1 MEDGLEA
8 LASPPALAPTPDPA
22 WVPAS
27 APVSALASAPAQA
40 SSLAPASSPA
50 PAPALAPGPASNQEP
65 HSAPNSPSSSLGE
78 WRKRVKSEYMRLRQL
93 KRLKKAEE
101 VKALFMSN
109 RQKIEEQTNLLNTE
123 WSKLRVQSIPL
134 STSGGAQ
141 PSKKM
146 CMVEFGFPAFK
157 AQAVA
162 MRPLTTVTGIPFMYS
177 WSPLQHNFMVEDETF
192 LHNIP
197 YMGDEVL
204 EQDEAFLE
212 ELIDNYDGVHGDRQ
226 GGFINDE
233 IFKELVEAL
242 SQYSDQ
248 EEDNEE
254 GGEERGRREEERGK
268 KEEERGKKEEERG
281 KKEEERG
288 LRRGTTEGSEEP
300 KAAVAFFRRKRRS
313 LTEVKDLSTSKKIP
327 NDKIFT
333 AIASMFPYKG
343 TMEELKEKYK
353 DLLEPPSPVKLPPL
367 CTPNMDGPFAKSVQR
382 EQSLHSFHTLF
393 CRRCFKYDCFL
404 HPFHATPNVYKRK
417 SKEIRIETEPCGVD
431 CFQLQKGAKEFAD
444 QHMLRSQRSRRRG
457 RQNRLASASCAGPSA
472 AAEEGK
478 DGDSDH
484 ETTSSSGSVCARVC
498 VYGVVR
504 VCAYVWLH
512 LCVCSPEGNSRC
524 QTPTK
529 MRGPG
534 EEEAGQ
540 AGGPG
545 QWGGAEE
552 SLFRVL
558 HGTYYNNFCS
568 IARLI
573 GTKTCK
579 QVYEFAMKE
588 VLIHR
593 VPLDDGGISPQ
604 KKKRKHRLWAKIQLK
619 KDSSS
624 NTVYNYQ
631 PCDHPDHPCDSSCP
645 CVMTQNFCEKFCQC
659 EQECQNRFPGCRCKT
674 QCNTKQCPCYLAVR
688 ECDPD
693 LCMTCG
699 AADHWDSKVV
709 SCKNCSIQRGL
720 KKHLLLAPSDV
731 AGWGT
736 FIKESV
742 QKNEFISE
750 YCGELISQ
758 DEADRRGRIYDKYMS
773 SFLFNL
779 NNDFVVDATRKG
791 NKIRFANHSVNP
803 NCYAKVVMV
812 NGDHRIG
819 IFAKRAILQG
829 EELFFDYRYSQA
841 DALKYVGIER
851 DIDVT

>member
-1 MEDGLEA
+1 MMEEVSGPRSCTAKPPRSLLE
-8 LASPPALAPTPDPA
+8 
-22 WVPAS
+22 WK
-27 APVSALASAPAQA
+27 
-40 SSLAPASSPA
+40 
-50 PAPALAPGPASNQEP
+50 
-65 HSAPNSPSSSLGE
+65 
-78 WRKRVKSEYMRLRQL
+78 KRVKSEYMRLRQL
-93 KRLKKAEE
+93 KRFRKAEE
-101 VKALFMSN
+101 VKALFQSN
-109 RQKIEEQTNLLNTE
+109 RRKIEERTELLNEE
-123 WSKLRVQSIPL
+123 WSKLRIQSIPL
-134 STSGGAQ
+134 SSASGSL
-141 PSKKM
+141 PNKKL
-146 CMVEFGFPAFK
+146 CMVESGFPSFPN
-157 AQAVA
+157 QAVA
-162 MRPLTTVTGIPFMYS
+162 MRPLTTVAGIPFMYS
-177 WSPLQHNFMVEDETF
+177 WSPLQQNFMVEDETF

-212 ELIDNYDGVHGDRQ
+212 ELIDNYDGVHGDRE

-242 SQYSDQ
+242 SQYSDP
-248 EEDNEE
+248 
-254 GGEERGRREEERGK
+254 EEEEEEEPSEK
-268 KEEERGKKEEERG
+268 TENKEEEEKPMQKTTAEGPEESKVG
-281 KKEEERG
+281 
-288 LRRGTTEGSEEP
+288 
-300 KAAVAFFRRKRRS
+300 FFKRKRRS
-313 LTEVKDLSTSKKIP
+313 TAEGKELSANKKIP
-327 NDKIFT
+327 HDKIFT

-353 DLLEPPSPVKLPPL
+353 DLLEPSSPVKLPPL

-404 HPFHATPNVYKRK
+404 HPFHASPNVYKRK
-417 SKEIRIETEPCGVD
+417 NKEIRMETEPCGLN
-431 CFQLQKGAKEFAD
+431 CFLLQKGAKEFAD
-444 QHMLRSQRSRRRG
+444 QNMQRSQRPRRRR
-457 RQNRLASASCAGPSA
+457 RQPRPSSSCGPTASGSG
-472 AAEEGK
+472 EEGK
-478 DGDSDH
+478 EGDSEH
-484 ETTSSSGSVCARVC
+484 ETTSSS
-498 VYGVVR
+498 
-504 VCAYVWLH
+504 
-512 LCVCSPEGNSRC
+512 EGNSRC
-524 QTPTK
+524 PSPAK
-529 MRGPG
+529 LRPG
-534 EEEAGQ
+534 EEGAEKSES
-540 AGGPG
+540 PP
-545 QWGGAEE
+545 QWSGAEE

-573 GTKTCK
+573 GTKTCRE
-579 QVYEFAMKE
+579 VYEFAVKE

-593 VPLDDGGISPQ
+593 VPLEDGGISPQ

-619 KDSSS
+619 KDNSS
-624 NTVYNYQ
+624 NQVYNYQ
-631 PCDHPDHPCDSSCP
+631 PCDHPEHPCDSSCS

-659 EQECQNRFPGCRCKT
+659 DRECQNRFPGCRCKT

-699 AADHWDSKVV
+699 AADHWDSKQV

-736 FIKESV
+736 FIKEPV

-779 NNDFVVDATRKG
+779 NNEMLQPLSFLEQELEQLKNFVVDATRKG

-819 IFAKRAILQG
+819 IFAKRAIQRG

-851 DIDVT
+851 EIEIV

>member
-1 MEDGLEA
+1 I
-8 LASPPALAPTPDPA
+8 ASTGNL
-22 WVPAS
+22 V
-27 APVSALASAPAQA
+27 Q
-40 SSLAPASSPA
+40 
-50 PAPALAPGPASNQEP
+50 
-65 HSAPNSPSSSLGE
+65 
-78 WRKRVKSEYMRLRQL
+78 WRRRVKSEYMRLRQL
-93 KRLKKAEE
+93 KRFRKAEE
-101 VKALFMSN
+101 VKALFLSN
-109 RQKIEEQTNLLNTE
+109 RRKIEGRTELLNKE
-123 WSKLRVQSIPL
+123 WSKLRIQTIPL
-134 STSGGAQ
+134 TTPSGSLAG
-141 PSKKM
+141 KKQ
-146 CMVEFGFPAFK
+146 CTVEFGFPSFPN
-157 AQAVA
+157 QAVA
-162 MRPLTTVTGIPFMYS
+162 MRPLTTVAGIPFMYS
-177 WSPLQHNFMVEDETF
+177 WSPLQQNFMVEDETF

-212 ELIDNYDGVHGDRQ
+212 ELIDNYDGVHGDRE
-226 GGFINDE
+226 GGFISDE

-242 SQYSDQ
+242 SQYSDNE
-248 EEDNEE
+248 EEDEE
-254 GGEERGRREEERGK
+254 TTEEEEERA
-268 KEEERGKKEEERG
+268 
-281 KKEEERG
+281 
-288 LRRGTTEGSEEP
+288 LRRSQ
-300 KAAVAFFRRKRRS
+300 
-313 LTEVKDLSTSKKIP
+313 DWIKKSP
-327 NDKIFT
+327 SDKIFS

-353 DLLEPPSPVKLPPL
+353 DLLEPPSEAKLPPL

-404 HPFHATPNVYKRK
+404 HPFHASPNVYKRK
-417 SKEIRIETEPCGVD
+417 SKEIRMETEPCGLD
-431 CFQLQKGAKEFAD
+431 CFLLQVQPKSSNLLHDSKEFAD
-444 QHMLRSQRSRRRG
+444 QYMLRSPRSRRRR
-457 RQNRLASASCAGPSA
+457 RQPRPCSSTGPTPSGSV
-472 AAEEGK
+472 EERK

-484 ETTSSSGSVCARVC
+484 ETTSSSEC
-498 VYGVVR
+498 
-504 VCAYVWLH
+504 
-512 LCVCSPEGNSRC
+512 NSRC
-524 QTPTK
+524 PTPTK
-529 MRGPG
+529 LRQG
-534 EEEAGQ
+534 EELLGQ
-540 AGGPG
+540 
-545 QWGGAEE
+545 GGAPQQWSGADE

-579 QVYEFAMKE
+579 QVYEFAVKE

-593 VPLDDGGISPQ
+593 VPLEDGGISPQ
-604 KKKRKHRLWAKIQLK
+604 KKKRKHSLLFCYVYIVILFTIVVL
-619 KDSSS
+619 DNSS
-624 NTVYNYQ
+624 NQVYNYQ
-631 PCDHPDHPCDSSCP
+631 PCDHPEHPCDSSCP

-659 EQECQNRFPGCRCKT
+659 DQECQNRFPGCRCKT

-693 LCMTCG
+693 LCLTCG
-699 AADHWDSKVV
+699 ASDRWDNKQV

-736 FIKESV
+736 FIKEPV

-819 IFAKRAILQG
+819 IFAKRAIQQG

-851 DIDVT
+851 EIDVV

>member
-1 MEDGLEA
+1 MDDTR
-8 LASPPALAPTPDPA
+8 SPPPSKP
-22 WVPAS
+22 
-27 APVSALASAPAQA
+27 
-40 SSLAPASSPA
+40 
-50 PAPALAPGPASNQEP
+50 P
-65 HSAPNSPSSSLGE
+65 HNLVE

-93 KRLKKAEE
+93 KRFRKAEE
-101 VKALFMSN
+101 VKSLFMSS
-109 RQKIEEQTNLLNTE
+109 RRKIKERTNLLNEE
-123 WSKLRVQSIPL
+123 WSKLRIQPIPL
-134 STSGGAQ
+134 ASSVGSIHNNKQ
-141 PSKKM
+141 
-146 CMVEFGFPAFK
+146 CVVESGFPAFK
-157 AQAVA
+157 KQTIMMRTLNTVA
-162 MRPLTTVTGIPFMYS
+162 GVPFMYS

-212 ELIDNYDGVHGDRQ
+212 ELIDNYDGVHGDRE

-248 EEDNEE
+248 EDEEE
-254 GGEERGRREEERGK
+254 GVERGEEEGERK
-268 KEEERGKKEEERG
+268 SMA
-281 KKEEERG
+281 
-288 LRRGTTEGSEEP
+288 EGVEDTKVGP
-300 KAAVAFFRRKRRS
+300 PVFFRRKRRS
-313 LTEVKDLSTSKKIP
+313 MGEVKDLATSKKIP
-327 NDKIFT
+327 HDKIFK

-343 TMEELKEKYK
+343 TTEQLKEKYK
-353 DLLEPPSPVKLPPL
+353 DLLEPPSPVKLPPQ
-367 CTPNMDGPFAKSVQR
+367 CTPNIDGPFAKSVQR

-417 SKEIRIETEPCGVD
+417 NKEIRVETDPCGLD
-431 CFQLQKGAKEFAD
+431 CFLLQKGAKEFAD
-444 QHMLRSQRSRRRG
+444 QNMLRAQRSRRRR
-457 RQNRLASASCAGPSA
+457 RQPRPPSSSCAGSSSA
-472 AAEEGK
+472 GDSKE
-478 DGDSDH
+478 GDSDH
-484 ETTSSSGSVCARVC
+484 ETTSSS
-498 VYGVVR
+498 
-504 VCAYVWLH
+504 
-512 LCVCSPEGNSRC
+512 EGNSRC

-529 MRGPG
+529 LRLGG
-534 EEEAGQ
+534 DATEEAESQ
-540 AGGPG
+540 V
-545 QWGGAEE
+545 QWSEAEE

-579 QVYEFAMKE
+579 EVYDFAVKE

-593 VPLDDGGISPQ
+593 VPLEDGAISPQ

-619 KDSSS
+619 KDNSS
-624 NTVYNYQ
+624 NQVYNYQ

-659 EQECQNRFPGCRCKT
+659 DQECQNRFPGCRCKT

-699 AADHWDSKVV
+699 AADHWDSKSL
-709 SCKNCSIQRGL
+709 SCRNCSIQRGL

-819 IFAKRAILQG
+819 IFAKRAIQQG

-851 DIDVT
+851 EIDIM

>member
-1 MEDGLEA
+1 PGERGKKIN
-8 LASPPALAPTPDPA
+8 
-22 WVPAS
+22 
-27 APVSALASAPAQA
+27 
-40 SSLAPASSPA
+40 SSRF
-50 PAPALAPGPASNQEP
+50 
-65 HSAPNSPSSSLGE
+65 PSSDLPS
-78 WRKRVKSEYMRLRQL
+78 VKSEYMRLRQL

-101 VKALFMSN
+101 VKTLFMSN
-109 RQKIEEQTNLLNTE
+109 RQKIEQQTNLLNTE
-123 WSKLRVQSIPL
+123 WSKLRIQSIPL
-134 STSGGAQ
+134 STSSG
-141 PSKKM
+141 
-146 CMVEFGFPAFK
+146 VEFGFPGFK
-157 AQAVA
+157 AQAIA
-162 MRPLTTVTGIPFMYS
+162 MRPLSTVAGIPFMYS

-212 ELIDNYDGVHGDRQ
+212 ELIDNYDGVHGDRE

-242 SQYSDQ
+242 SQYSDH
-248 EEDNEE
+248 EEEEEEE
-254 GGEERGRREEERGK
+254 GAG
-268 KEEERGKKEEERG
+268 
-281 KKEEERG
+281 
-288 LRRGTTEGSEEP
+288 
-300 KAAVAFFRRKRRS
+300 AA
-313 LTEVKDLSTSKKIP
+313 EDLSSSKKIP

-343 TMEELKEKYK
+343 TTEELKEKYK

-367 CTPNMDGPFAKSVQR
+367 CTPNLDGPFAKSVQR

-417 SKEIRIETEPCGVD
+417 SKEIRMETEPCGVD
-431 CFQLQKGAKEFAD
+431 CFLLQKGAKEFVD
-444 QHMLRSQRSRRRG
+444 QNMLRSQRSRRR
-457 RQNRLASASCAGPSA
+457 RRLQRPTSSSGPGPSGS
-472 AAEEGK
+472 AAEVKE
-478 DGDSDH
+478 GDSDH
-484 ETTSSSGSVCARVC
+484 ETTSSSG
-498 VYGVVR
+498 
-504 VCAYVWLH
+504 
-512 LCVCSPEGNSRC
+512 GNSRC

-529 MRGPG
+529 LPRGDDDG
-534 EEEAGQ
+534 EQQ
-540 AGGPG
+540 ACCVV
-545 QWGGAEE
+545 QWSGAEE

-558 HGTYYNNFCS
+558 HGTYFNNFCS

-573 GTKTCK
+573 GTKNCK
-579 QVYEFAMKE
+579 EVYEFAVKE

-593 VPLDDGGISPQ
+593 VPLEDGGISPQ
-604 KKKRKHRLWAKIQLK
+604 KKKRKHRALSSLAP
-619 KDSSS
+619 DNSS
-624 NTVYNYQ
+624 NQVYNYQ

-659 EQECQNRFPGCRCKT
+659 DHECQNRFPGCRCKT

-699 AADHWDSKVV
+699 AADHWESKVV

-731 AGWGT
+731 TGWGT
-736 FIKESV
+736 FIKEPV

-851 DIDVT
+851 EVEMT

>member
-1 MEDGLEA
+1 MMEDVSGPRSCTAKPPRSLLE
-8 LASPPALAPTPDPA
+8 
-22 WVPAS
+22 WK
-27 APVSALASAPAQA
+27 
-40 SSLAPASSPA
+40 
-50 PAPALAPGPASNQEP
+50 
-65 HSAPNSPSSSLGE
+65 
-78 WRKRVKSEYMRLRQL
+78 KRVKSEYMRLRQL
-93 KRLKKAEE
+93 KRFRKAEE
-101 VKALFMSN
+101 VKALFQSN
-109 RQKIEEQTNLLNTE
+109 RRKIEERTELLNEE
-123 WSKLRVQSIPL
+123 WSKLRIQSIPL
-134 STSGGAQ
+134 STTSGSL
-141 PSKKM
+141 PNKKL
-146 CMVEFGFPAFK
+146 CMVESGFPSFPN
-157 AQAVA
+157 QAVA
-162 MRPLTTVTGIPFMYS
+162 MRPLTTVAGIPFMYS
-177 WSPLQHNFMVEDETF
+177 WSPLQQNFMVEDETF

-212 ELIDNYDGVHGDRQ
+212 ELIDNYDGVHGDRE

-242 SQYSDQ
+242 SQYSDP
-248 EEDNEE
+248 
-254 GGEERGRREEERGK
+254 EEEEEEEPSERTEN
-268 KEEERGKKEEERG
+268 KEEEEKGMQKTTAEGPEESKVG
-281 KKEEERG
+281 
-288 LRRGTTEGSEEP
+288 
-300 KAAVAFFRRKRRS
+300 FFKRKRRN
-313 LTEVKDLSTSKKIP
+313 TAEGRELSANKKIP
-327 NDKIFT
+327 HDKIFT

-343 TMEELKEKYK
+343 TMEELKDKYK
-353 DLLEPPSPVKLPPL
+353 DLLEPSSPVKLPPL

-404 HPFHATPNVYKRK
+404 HPFHASPNVYKRK
-417 SKEIRIETEPCGVD
+417 NKEIRMETEPCGLD
-431 CFQLQKGAKEFAD
+431 CFLLQKGAKEFAD
-444 QHMLRSQRSRRRG
+444 QNMQRSQRPRRRR
-457 RQNRLASASCAGPSA
+457 RQPRPSSSCGPTPSGSG
-472 AAEEGK
+472 EEGK
-478 DGDSDH
+478 EGDSDH
-484 ETTSSSGSVCARVC
+484 ETTSSS
-498 VYGVVR
+498 
-504 VCAYVWLH
+504 
-512 LCVCSPEGNSRC
+512 EGNSRC
-524 QTPTK
+524 PSPAK
-529 MRGPG
+529 LRPG
-534 EEEAGQ
+534 EEGTEESDS
-540 AGGPG
+540 PP
-545 QWGGAEE
+545 QWSGAEE

-573 GTKTCK
+573 GTKTCRE
-579 QVYEFAMKE
+579 VYEFAVKE

-593 VPLDDGGISPQ
+593 VPLEDGGISPQ

-619 KDSSS
+619 KDNSS
-624 NTVYNYQ
+624 NQVYNYQ
-631 PCDHPDHPCDSSCP
+631 PCDHPEHPCDSSCS

-659 EQECQNRFPGCRCKT
+659 DRECQNRFPGCRCKT

-699 AADHWDSKVV
+699 AADHWDSKQV

-736 FIKESV
+736 YIKEPV

-819 IFAKRAILQG
+819 IFAKRAIQRG

-851 DIDVT
+851 EIDIV

>member
-1 MEDGLEA
+1 MEETAATA
-8 LASPPALAPTPDPA
+8 LTQGSGGTPRPQPSSL
-22 WVPAS
+22 PAS
-27 APVSALASAPAQA
+27 C
-40 SSLAPASSPA
+40 SL
-50 PAPALAPGPASNQEP
+50 Q
-65 HSAPNSPSSSLGE
+65 E
-78 WRKRVKSEYMRLRQL
+78 WRRRVKSEYMRLRQL

-109 RQKIEEQTNLLNTE
+109 RRKIEQQTNVLNAE
-123 WSKLRVQSIPL
+123 WSALRIQSIPL
-134 STSGGAQ
+134 SASNGALVG
-141 PSKKM
+141 KRM
-146 CMVEFGFPAFK
+146 CTVEFGFPGFK

-162 MRPLTTVTGIPFMYS
+162 MRPLSTIAGIPFMYS

-197 YMGDEVL
+197 YMGDDVL

-212 ELIDNYDGVHGDRQ
+212 ELIDNYDGVHGDRE
-226 GGFINDE
+226 GGFISDE

-242 SQYSDQ
+242 SQYSDH
-248 EEDNEE
+248 ED
-254 GGEERGRREEERGK
+254 EEEEEAGAASEVMRK
-268 KEEERGKKEEERG
+268 KEDERMM
-281 KKEEERG
+281 
-288 LRRGTTEGSEEP
+288 RRSSVEGSEDSRP
-300 KAAVAFFRRKRRS
+300 GTMPFIRRKRRN
-313 LTEVKDLSTSKKIP
+313 TAEVRDTSSSKKVP

-353 DLLEPPSPVKLPPL
+353 DLLEPPSTVKLLPL
-367 CTPNMDGPFAKSVQR
+367 CTPNLDGPFAKSVQR

-404 HPFHATPNVYKRK
+404 HPFHATPNIYKRK
-417 SKEIRIETEPCGVD
+417 NKEIHIETEPCGEN
-431 CFQLQKGAKEFAD
+431 CFLLQKGAKEFVD
-444 QHMLRSQRSRRRG
+444 QNMLRSQRSRRHR
-457 RQNRLASASCAGPSA
+457 RQQRPNLSNCPGPSQS
-472 AAEEGK
+472 AEESK
-478 DGDSDH
+478 PGDSDH
-484 ETTSSSGSVCARVC
+484 ETTSSS
-498 VYGVVR
+498 
-504 VCAYVWLH
+504 
-512 LCVCSPEGNSRC
+512 EGNSRC

-529 MRGPG
+529 LRPG
-534 EEEAGQ
+534 EDDVTEQESSVV
-540 AGGPG
+540 
-545 QWGGAEE
+545 QWSGAEE

-558 HGTYYNNFCS
+558 HGTYFNNFCS

-573 GTKTCK
+573 GTKNCK
-579 QVYEFAMKE
+579 QVYEFAVKE

-593 VPLDDGGISPQ
+593 VPLVDGGISPQ

-619 KDSSS
+619 KDNSS
-624 NTVYNYQ
+624 NQVYNYQ

-645 CVMTQNFCEKFCQC
+645 CVMTQNFCEKFCLC
-659 EQECQNRFPGCRCKT
+659 DHECQNRFPGCRCKT

-699 AADHWDSKVV
+699 AADHWDSKGV

-736 FIKESV
+736 FIKEPV

-851 DIDVT
+851 EVDVI

>member
-1 MEDGLEA
+1 YHI
-8 LASPPALAPTPDPA
+8 PDP
-22 WVPAS
+22 S
-27 APVSALASAPAQA
+27 KT
-40 SSLAPASSPA
+40 
-50 PAPALAPGPASNQEP
+50 
-65 HSAPNSPSSSLGE
+65 
-78 WRKRVKSEYMRLRQL
+78 KRVKSEYMRLRQL
-93 KRLKKAEE
+93 KRFKNAEE
-101 VKALFMSN
+101 ALFMSN
-109 RQKIEEQTNLLNTE
+109 RQKIEERTNLLNEE
-123 WSKLRVQSIPL
+123 WSKLRIQSVPL
-134 STSGGAQ
+134 STPGGAL
-141 PSKKM
+141 PGKKL

-162 MRPLTTVTGIPFMYS
+162 MRPLTTVAGIPFMYS
-177 WSPLQHNFMVEDETF
+177 WSPLQQNFMVEDETF

-212 ELIDNYDGVHGDRQ
+212 ELIDNYDGVHGDRE

-248 EEDNEE
+248 EEEE
-254 GGEERGRREEERGK
+254 AAEEKGG
-268 KEEERGKKEEERG
+268 KEEEEKGVRKSAEEG
-281 KKEEERG
+281 TEEAMFCFIPFF
-288 LRRGTTEGSEEP
+288 P
-300 KAAVAFFRRKRRS
+300 KLHLPR
-313 LTEVKDLSTSKKIP
+313 
-327 NDKIFT
+327 
-333 AIASMFPYKG
+333 
-343 TMEELKEKYK
+343 YK

-367 CTPNMDGPFAKSVQR
+367 CTPNIDGPFAKSVQR

-417 SKEIRIETEPCGVD
+417 SKEIRMETEPCGLD
-431 CFQLQKGAKEFAD
+431 CFLLQKGAKEFAD
-444 QHMLRSQRSRRRG
+444 QEMLRSQKSRRRR
-457 RQNRLASASCAGPSA
+457 RQPRPPSSSCPGPSGTT
-472 AAEEGK
+472 EEAK
-478 DGDSDH
+478 EVDSDH
-484 ETTSSSGSVCARVC
+484 ETTSSSES
-498 VYGVVR
+498 
-504 VCAYVWLH
+504 
-512 LCVCSPEGNSRC
+512 NSRC

-529 MRGPG
+529 LCPG
-534 EEEAGQ
+534 EEHEEQ
-540 AGGPG
+540 VEPPV
-545 QWGGAEE
+545 QWSGAEE

-573 GTKTCK
+573 STKTCK
-579 QVYEFAMKE
+579 QVYEFAVKE

-593 VPLDDGGISPQ
+593 VPLEDGGNSPQ
-604 KKKRKHRLWAKIQLK
+604 KKKRKHRQDDNL
-619 KDSSS
+619 S
-624 NTVYNYQ
+624 NQVYNYQ

-659 EQECQNRFPGCRCKT
+659 EHECQNRFPGCRCKT

-720 KKHLLLAPSDV
+720 KKHLLLAPSNV

-829 EELFFDYRYSQA
+829 EELFFDYRYSQD

-851 DIDVT
+851 EVDVA

>member
-1 MEDGLEA
+1 FNFKAQPPQNQTLVSGPQFCTAKPPRSLLE
-8 LASPPALAPTPDPA
+8 
-22 WVPAS
+22 WK
-27 APVSALASAPAQA
+27 
-40 SSLAPASSPA
+40 
-50 PAPALAPGPASNQEP
+50 
-65 HSAPNSPSSSLGE
+65 
-78 WRKRVKSEYMRLRQL
+78 KRVKSEYMRLRQL
-93 KRLKKAEE
+93 KRFRKAEE
-101 VKALFMSN
+101 IKALFQSN
-109 RQKIEEQTNLLNTE
+109 RRKIEGRTELLNEE
-123 WSKLRVQSIPL
+123 WSKLRIQSIPL
-134 STSGGAQ
+134 STTSGSL
-141 PSKKM
+141 PSKKL
-146 CMVEFGFPAFK
+146 CMVESGFPSFPY
-157 AQAVA
+157 QAVA
-162 MRPLTTVTGIPFMYS
+162 MRPLTTVAGIPFMYS
-177 WSPLQHNFMVEDETF
+177 WSPLQQNFMVEDETF

-212 ELIDNYDGVHGDRQ
+212 ELIDNYDGVHGDRE

-242 SQYSDQ
+242 SQYSDP
-248 EEDNEE
+248 
-254 GGEERGRREEERGK
+254 EEEEEEEPSERTEN
-268 KEEERGKKEEERG
+268 KEEEE
-281 KKEEERG
+281 
-288 LRRGTTEGSEEP
+288 
-300 KAAVAFFRRKRRS
+300 KAVLAFPS
-313 LTEVKDLSTSKKIP
+313 LGRELSANKKIP
-327 NDKIFT
+327 HDKIFT

-343 TMEELKEKYK
+343 TMEELKDKYK
-353 DLLEPPSPVKLPPL
+353 DLLEPSSPVKLPPL
-367 CTPNMDGPFAKSVQR
+367 CTPNMDGPLAKSVQR

-404 HPFHATPNVYKRK
+404 HPFHASPNVYKRK
-417 SKEIRIETEPCGVD
+417 NKEIRMETEPCGLD
-431 CFQLQKGAKEFAD
+431 CFLLQKGAKEFAD
-444 QHMLRSQRSRRRG
+444 QNMQSSQRPRRRR
-457 RQNRLASASCAGPSA
+457 RQPRPSSSCGPTPSGFC
-472 AAEEGK
+472 EEGK
-478 DGDSDH
+478 EGGSDH
-484 ETTSSSGSVCARVC
+484 ETTSSS
-498 VYGVVR
+498 
-504 VCAYVWLH
+504 
-512 LCVCSPEGNSRC
+512 EGNSQCPSPAKLR
-524 QTPTK
+524 
-529 MRGPG
+529 PG
-534 EEEAGQ
+534 EEGAEESES
-540 AGGPG
+540 PP
-545 QWGGAEE
+545 QWSGAEE

-573 GTKTCK
+573 GTKTCRE
-579 QVYEFAMKE
+579 VYEFAVKE
-588 VLIHR
+588 VLIHH
-593 VPLDDGGISPQ
+593 VPLEDGGISPQ

-619 KDSSS
+619 KDNSS
-624 NTVYNYQ
+624 NQVYNYQ
-631 PCDHPDHPCDSSCP
+631 PCDHPEHPCDSSCS

-659 EQECQNRFPGCRCKT
+659 DQECQNRFPGCRCKT

-699 AADHWDSKVV
+699 AADHWDSKQV

-736 FIKESV
+736 FIKEPV
-742 QKNEFISE
+742 QKNELISE

-819 IFAKRAILQG
+819 IFAKRAIQRG

-851 DIDVT
+851 EIDIV

>member
-1 MEDGLEA
+1 MMEEVSGPRSCTAKPPRSLLE
-8 LASPPALAPTPDPA
+8 
-22 WVPAS
+22 WK
-27 APVSALASAPAQA
+27 
-40 SSLAPASSPA
+40 
-50 PAPALAPGPASNQEP
+50 
-65 HSAPNSPSSSLGE
+65 
-78 WRKRVKSEYMRLRQL
+78 KRVKSEYMRLRQL
-93 KRLKKAEE
+93 KRFRKAEE
-101 VKALFMSN
+101 VKALFQSN
-109 RQKIEEQTNLLNTE
+109 RRKIEERTELLNEE
-123 WSKLRVQSIPL
+123 WSKLRIQSIPL
-134 STSGGAQ
+134 SSASGSL
-141 PSKKM
+141 PNKKL
-146 CMVEFGFPAFK
+146 CMVESGFPSFPN
-157 AQAVA
+157 QAVA
-162 MRPLTTVTGIPFMYS
+162 MRPLTTVAGIPFMYS
-177 WSPLQHNFMVEDETF
+177 WSPLQQNFMVEDETF

-212 ELIDNYDGVHGDRQ
+212 ELIDNYDGVHGDRE

-242 SQYSDQ
+242 SQYSDP
-248 EEDNEE
+248 
-254 GGEERGRREEERGK
+254 EEEEEEEPSEK
-268 KEEERGKKEEERG
+268 TENKEEEEKPMQKTTAEGPEESKVG
-281 KKEEERG
+281 
-288 LRRGTTEGSEEP
+288 
-300 KAAVAFFRRKRRS
+300 FFKRKRRS
-313 LTEVKDLSTSKKIP
+313 TAEGKELSANKKIP
-327 NDKIFT
+327 HDKIFT

-353 DLLEPPSPVKLPPL
+353 DLLEPSSPVKLPPL

-404 HPFHATPNVYKRK
+404 HPFHASPNVYKRK
-417 SKEIRIETEPCGVD
+417 NKEIRMETEPCGLN
-431 CFQLQKGAKEFAD
+431 CFLLQKGAKEFAD
-444 QHMLRSQRSRRRG
+444 QNMQRSQRPRRRR
-457 RQNRLASASCAGPSA
+457 RQPRPSSSCGPTASGSG
-472 AAEEGK
+472 EEGK
-478 DGDSDH
+478 EGDSEH
-484 ETTSSSGSVCARVC
+484 ETTSSS
-498 VYGVVR
+498 
-504 VCAYVWLH
+504 
-512 LCVCSPEGNSRC
+512 EGNSRC
-524 QTPTK
+524 PSPAK
-529 MRGPG
+529 LRPG
-534 EEEAGQ
+534 EEGAEKSES
-540 AGGPG
+540 PP
-545 QWGGAEE
+545 QWSGAEE

-573 GTKTCK
+573 GTKTCRE
-579 QVYEFAMKE
+579 VYEFAVKE

-593 VPLDDGGISPQ
+593 VPLEDGGISPQ

-619 KDSSS
+619 KDNSS
-624 NTVYNYQ
+624 NQVYNYQ
-631 PCDHPDHPCDSSCP
+631 PCDHPEHPCDSSCS

-659 EQECQNRFPGCRCKT
+659 DRECQNRFPGCRCKT

-699 AADHWDSKVV
+699 AADHWDSKQV

-736 FIKESV
+736 FIKEPV

-819 IFAKRAILQG
+819 IFAKRAIQRG

-851 DIDVT
+851 EIEIV

>member
-1 MEDGLEA
+1 M
-8 LASPPALAPTPDPA
+8 
-22 WVPAS
+22 
-27 APVSALASAPAQA
+27 QFI
-40 SSLAPASSPA
+40 
-50 PAPALAPGPASNQEP
+50 GP
-65 HSAPNSPSSSLGE
+65 LC
-78 WRKRVKSEYMRLRQL
+78 KRVKSEYMRLRQL
-93 KRLKKAEE
+93 KRFRKAEE
-101 VKALFMSN
+101 VKALFQSN
-109 RQKIEEQTNLLNTE
+109 RRRIEGRTELLNEE
-123 WSKLRVQSIPL
+123 WSKLRIQSIPL
-134 STSGGAQ
+134 STTSGSLS
-141 PSKKM
+141 SKKL
-146 CMVEFGFPAFK
+146 CMVESGFPSFPN
-157 AQAVA
+157 QAVA
-162 MRPLTTVTGIPFMYS
+162 MRPLTTVAGIPFMYS
-177 WSPLQHNFMVEDETF
+177 WSPLQQNFMVEDETF

-212 ELIDNYDGVHGDRQ
+212 ELIDNYDGVHGDRE

-242 SQYSDQ
+242 SQYSDP
-248 EEDNEE
+248 
-254 GGEERGRREEERGK
+254 EEEEEEEPSERTEN
-268 KEEERGKKEEERG
+268 KEEEDEKGIE
-281 KKEEERG
+281 
-288 LRRGTTEGSEEP
+288 
-300 KAAVAFFRRKRRS
+300 
-313 LTEVKDLSTSKKIP
+313 LSTNKKIP
-327 NDKIFT
+327 HDKIFT

-343 TMEELKEKYK
+343 TMEELKDKYK

-367 CTPNMDGPFAKSVQR
+367 CTPSMDGPFAKSVQR

-404 HPFHATPNVYKRK
+404 HPFHASPNVYKRK
-417 SKEIRIETEPCGVD
+417 NKEIRMETEPCGLD
-431 CFQLQKGAKEFAD
+431 CFLLQFAD
-444 QHMLRSQRSRRRG
+444 QNMQRSQRPRRRR
-457 RQNRLASASCAGPSA
+457 RQPRPSSSCGPTPSGSG
-472 AAEEGK
+472 EEGK
-478 DGDSDH
+478 EGDSDH
-484 ETTSSSGSVCARVC
+484 ETTSSS
-498 VYGVVR
+498 
-504 VCAYVWLH
+504 
-512 LCVCSPEGNSRC
+512 EGNSRC
-524 QTPTK
+524 PSPAK
-529 MRGPG
+529 MRPG
-534 EEEAGQ
+534 EEGVEESDS
-540 AGGPG
+540 PP
-545 QWGGAEE
+545 QWSGAEE

-573 GTKTCK
+573 GTKTCRE
-579 QVYEFAMKE
+579 VYEFAVKE
-588 VLIHR
+588 MLIHR
-593 VPLDDGGISPQ
+593 VPLEDGGISPQ
-604 KKKRKHRLWAKIQLK
+604 KKKRKHRQDVNTPLP
-619 KDSSS
+619 DNSS
-624 NTVYNYQ
+624 NQVYNYQ
-631 PCDHPDHPCDSSCP
+631 PCDHPEHPCDSSCL

-659 EQECQNRFPGCRCKT
+659 DRECQNRFPGCRCKT

-699 AADHWDSKVV
+699 AADHWDSKQV

-736 FIKESV
+736 FIKEPV

-819 IFAKRAILQG
+819 IFAKRAIQRG

-851 DIDVT
+851 EINIV

>member
-1 MEDGLEA
+1 MEVTTAD
-8 LASPPALAPTPDPA
+8 
-22 WVPAS
+22 
-27 APVSALASAPAQA
+27 ASAPATGTLPPTPRPQ
-40 SSLAPASSPA
+40 SSCYV
-50 PAPALAPGPASNQEP
+50 
-65 HSAPNSPSSSLGE
+65 PSRSLLE
-78 WRKRVKSEYMRLRQL
+78 WRRRVKSEYMRLRQL
-93 KRLKKAEE
+93 KRLKKVEE
-101 VKALFMSN
+101 VKTLFMSN
-109 RQKIEEQTNLLNTE
+109 RQKIEHQASILNE
-123 WSKLRVQSIPL
+123 DWSKLRIQTIPL
-134 STSGGAQ
+134 SSSSGAVA
-141 PSKKM
+141 SKKM
-146 CMVEFGFPAFK
+146 CTVESGFPAFK
-157 AQAVA
+157 TQAIA
-162 MRPLTTVTGIPFMYS
+162 MRPLSTVAGIPFMYS

-212 ELIDNYDGVHGDRQ
+212 ELIDNYDGVHGDRE
-226 GGFINDE
+226 GGFISDE

-242 SQYSDQ
+242 SQYSDH
-248 EEDNEE
+248 
-254 GGEERGRREEERGK
+254 EEEEEEEAAAVPEVAAK
-268 KEEERGKKEEERG
+268 KEEERVM
-281 KKEEERG
+281 
-288 LRRGTTEGSEEP
+288 RRSSVEGSEET
-300 KAAVAFFRRKRRS
+300 KAVAFIKRKRRS
-313 LTEVKDLSTSKKIP
+313 AMEVRDLSGSKKIP

-343 TMEELKEKYK
+343 TTEELKEKYK
-353 DLLEPPSPVKLPPL
+353 DLLEPSSPVKLPPL
-367 CTPNMDGPFAKSVQR
+367 CTPNLDGPYAKSVQR

-404 HPFHATPNVYKRK
+404 HPFHATPSVYKRK
-417 SKEIRIETEPCGVD
+417 SKEIRMETEPCGVD
-431 CFQLQKGAKEFAD
+431 CFLLQKGAKEFVD
-444 QHMLRSQRSRRRG
+444 QNMLRSQRSRKRR
-457 RQNRLASASCAGPSA
+457 RQQRPTNPSCPGPSGS
-472 AAEEGK
+472 AEDSKEC
-478 DGDSDH
+478 DSDH
-484 ETTSSSGSVCARVC
+484 ETTSSS
-498 VYGVVR
+498 
-504 VCAYVWLH
+504 
-512 LCVCSPEGNSRC
+512 EGNSRC

-529 MRGPG
+529 LRPG
-534 EEEAGQ
+534 DEDVEQQ
-540 AGGPG
+540 ACCVVE
-545 QWGGAEE
+545 WSGAEE

-558 HGTYYNNFCS
+558 HGTYFNNFCS

-573 GTKTCK
+573 GTKNCK
-579 QVYEFAMKE
+579 EVYEFAVKE

-593 VPLDDGGISPQ
+593 VPVEDGGISPQ

-619 KDSSS
+619 KDNSS
-624 NTVYNYQ
+624 NQVYNYQ

-645 CVMTQNFCEKFCQC
+645 CVITQNFCEKFCQC
-659 EQECQNRFPGCRCKT
+659 EHECQNRFPGCRCKT

-736 FIKESV
+736 FIKEPV

-829 EELFFDYRYSQA
+829 EELFFDYR
-841 DALKYVGIER
+841 
-851 DIDVT
+851 

>member
-1 MEDGLEA
+1 FFTTGRFWARGL
-8 LASPPALAPTPDPA
+8 LCC
-22 WVPAS
+22 
-27 APVSALASAPAQA
+27 
-40 SSLAPASSPA
+40 
-50 PAPALAPGPASNQEP
+50 
-65 HSAPNSPSSSLGE
+65 
-78 WRKRVKSEYMRLRQL
+78 KRVKSEYMRLRQL
-93 KRLKKAEE
+93 KRFRKAEE
-101 VKALFMSN
+101 VKALFQSN
-109 RQKIEEQTNLLNTE
+109 RRRIEGRTELLNEE
-123 WSKLRVQSIPL
+123 WSKLRIQSIPL
-134 STSGGAQ
+134 STTSGSLS
-141 PSKKM
+141 SKKL
-146 CMVEFGFPAFK
+146 CMVESGFPSFPN
-157 AQAVA
+157 QSVA
-162 MRPLTTVTGIPFMYS
+162 MRPLTTVAGIPFMYS
-177 WSPLQHNFMVEDETF
+177 WSPLQQNFMVEDETF

-212 ELIDNYDGVHGDRQ
+212 ELIDNYDGVHGDRE

-242 SQYSDQ
+242 SQYSDP
-248 EEDNEE
+248 
-254 GGEERGRREEERGK
+254 EEEEEEEPSERTEN
-268 KEEERGKKEEERG
+268 KEEEDEKGIE
-281 KKEEERG
+281 
-288 LRRGTTEGSEEP
+288 
-300 KAAVAFFRRKRRS
+300 
-313 LTEVKDLSTSKKIP
+313 LSTNKKIP
-327 NDKIFT
+327 HDKIFT
-333 AIASMFPYKG
+333 AIAAMFPYKG
-343 TMEELKEKYK
+343 TMEELKDKYK

-404 HPFHATPNVYKRK
+404 HPFHASPNVYKRK
-417 SKEIRIETEPCGVD
+417 NKEIRMETEPCGLD
-431 CFQLQKGAKEFAD
+431 CFLLQVQL
-444 QHMLRSQRSRRRG
+444 S
-457 RQNRLASASCAGPSA
+457 N
-472 AAEEGK
+472 
-478 DGDSDH
+478 
-484 ETTSSSGSVCARVC
+484 
-498 VYGVVR
+498 
-504 VCAYVWLH
+504 
-512 LCVCSPEGNSRC
+512 NSRC
-524 QTPTK
+524 PSPAK
-529 MRGPG
+529 MRPG
-534 EEEAGQ
+534 EEGAEESDS
-540 AGGPG
+540 PP
-545 QWGGAEE
+545 QWSGAEE

-558 HGTYYNNFCS
+558 HGTYCNNFCS

-573 GTKTCK
+573 GTKTCRE
-579 QVYEFAMKE
+579 VYEFAVKE
-588 VLIHR
+588 MLIHR
-593 VPLDDGGISPQ
+593 VPLEDGGISPQ
-604 KKKRKHRLWAKIQLK
+604 KKKRKHRQDVNTPLP
-619 KDSSS
+619 DNSS
-624 NTVYNYQ
+624 NQVYNYQ
-631 PCDHPDHPCDSSCP
+631 PCDHPEHPCDSSCL

-659 EQECQNRFPGCRCKT
+659 DRECQNRFPGCRCKT

-699 AADHWDSKVV
+699 ATDHWDSKQV

-736 FIKESV
+736 FIKEPV

-819 IFAKRAILQG
+819 IFAKRAIQRG

-851 DIDVT
+851 EINTV

>member
-1 MEDGLEA
+1 
-8 LASPPALAPTPDPA
+8 
-22 WVPAS
+22 
-27 APVSALASAPAQA
+27 
-40 SSLAPASSPA
+40 
-50 PAPALAPGPASNQEP
+50 PGCTGRWFFKPF
-65 HSAPNSPSSSLGE
+65 LILLE

-93 KRLKKAEE
+93 KRFKNAEE

-109 RQKIEEQTNLLNTE
+109 RQKIEERTNLLNEE
-123 WSKLRVQSIPL
+123 WSKLRIQSVPL
-134 STSGGAQ
+134 STPGGAI
-141 PSKKM
+141 PGKKL
-146 CMVEFGFPAFK
+146 CMVEFGFPVFK

-162 MRPLTTVTGIPFMYS
+162 MRPLTTVAGIPFMYS
-177 WSPLQHNFMVEDETF
+177 WSPLQQNFMVEDETF

-212 ELIDNYDGVHGDRQ
+212 ELIDNYDGVHGDRE

-248 EEDNEE
+248 EE
-254 GGEERGRREEERGK
+254 EEEEAKEKGG
-268 KEEERGKKEEERG
+268 KEEEEKGVRKSAGEGTEEAKVG
-281 KKEEERG
+281 P
-288 LRRGTTEGSEEP
+288 T
-300 KAAVAFFRRKRRS
+300 AFFRRKRRS
-313 LTEVKDLSTSKKIP
+313 VIE
-327 NDKIFT
+327 
-333 AIASMFPYKG
+333 G
-343 TMEELKEKYK
+343 EYK

-367 CTPNMDGPFAKSVQR
+367 CTPNIDGPFAKSVQR

-417 SKEIRIETEPCGVD
+417 SKEIRMETEPCGLD
-431 CFQLQKGAKEFAD
+431 CFLLQKGAKEFAD
-444 QHMLRSQRSRRRG
+444 QEMLRSQRSRRWR
-457 RQNRLASASCAGPSA
+457 RQPRPPSSSCPGPSGTT
-472 AAEEGK
+472 EEAK
-478 DGDSDH
+478 EVDSDH
-484 ETTSSSGSVCARVC
+484 ETTSSSES
-498 VYGVVR
+498 
-504 VCAYVWLH
+504 
-512 LCVCSPEGNSRC
+512 NSRC

-529 MRGPG
+529 LCLG
-534 EEEAGQ
+534 EEHGEQ
-540 AGGPG
+540 VEPPV
-545 QWGGAEE
+545 QWSGAEE

-573 GTKTCK
+573 STKTCK
-579 QVYEFAMKE
+579 QVYEFAVKE

-593 VPLDDGGISPQ
+593 VPLEDGGNSPQ

-619 KDSSS
+619 KDNSS
-624 NTVYNYQ
+624 NQVYNYQ

-659 EQECQNRFPGCRCKT
+659 EHECQNRFPGCRCKT

-720 KKHLLLAPSDV
+720 KKHLLLAPSNV

-829 EELFFDYRYSQA
+829 EELFFDYRYSQD

-851 DIDVT
+851 EVDMA

>member
-1 MEDGLEA
+1 MMEEASGPRSCTVKPPRDLLE
-8 LASPPALAPTPDPA
+8 
-22 WVPAS
+22 WK
-27 APVSALASAPAQA
+27 
-40 SSLAPASSPA
+40 
-50 PAPALAPGPASNQEP
+50 
-65 HSAPNSPSSSLGE
+65 
-78 WRKRVKSEYMRLRQL
+78 KRVKSEYMRLRQL
-93 KRLKKAEE
+93 KRFRKAEQ
-101 VKALFMSN
+101 VKALFQSN
-109 RQKIEEQTNLLNTE
+109 RHKIEVRTELLNEE
-123 WSKLRVQSIPL
+123 WSKLRIQSIPL
-134 STSGGAQ
+134 STSSGSL
-141 PSKKM
+141 PSKKL
-146 CMVEFGFPAFK
+146 CMVEFGFPSFPN
-157 AQAVA
+157 QAVA
-162 MRPLTTVTGIPFMYS
+162 MRPLTTVAGIPFMYS
-177 WSPLQHNFMVEDETF
+177 WSPLQQNFMVEDETF

-212 ELIDNYDGVHGDRQ
+212 ELIDNYDGVHGDRE

-242 SQYSDQ
+242 SQYSDPEEEEEEEEEPTDTAENKQ
-248 EEDNEE
+248 EEEKEMQKSAAEAPEE
-254 GGEERGRREEERGK
+254 SK
-268 KEEERGKKEEERG
+268 
-281 KKEEERG
+281 
-288 LRRGTTEGSEEP
+288 T
-300 KAAVAFFRRKRRS
+300 AFFKRKWRNTAEGR
-313 LTEVKDLSTSKKIP
+313 ELSTNKKIP
-327 NDKIFT
+327 HDKIFT

-343 TMEELKEKYK
+343 TMQELKDKYM
-353 DLLEPPSPVKLPPL
+353 DLLEPSNHVKLPPL

-404 HPFHATPNVYKRK
+404 HPFHSSPNVYKRK
-417 SKEIRIETEPCGVD
+417 SKEIHMETEPCGLD
-431 CFQLQKGAKEFAD
+431 CFLLQKGAKEFAD
-444 QHMLRSQRSRRRG
+444 QNMMRSQRTRRRR
-457 RQNRLASASCAGPSA
+457 RQPRPSSSCGHTPTDSG
-472 AAEEGK
+472 EKGKEG
-478 DGDSDH
+478 GSDH
-484 ETTSSSGSVCARVC
+484 ETTSSS
-498 VYGVVR
+498 
-504 VCAYVWLH
+504 
-512 LCVCSPEGNSRC
+512 EGNSRC
-524 QTPTK
+524 PSPIK
-529 MRGPG
+529 LKPG
-534 EEEAGQ
+534 EEEAKESES
-540 AGGPG
+540 PP
-545 QWGGAEE
+545 QWSGAEE

-573 GTKTCK
+573 GTKTCRE
-579 QVYEFAMKE
+579 VYEFAVKE
-588 VLIHR
+588 VLIDR
-593 VPLDDGGISPQ
+593 VPLEDGGISPQ

-619 KDSSS
+619 KDNSS
-624 NTVYNYQ
+624 NQVYNYQ
-631 PCDHPDHPCDSSCP
+631 PCDHPEHPCDSSCP
-645 CVMTQNFCEKFCQC
+645 CVITQNFCEKFCQC
-659 EQECQNRFPGCRCKT
+659 DRECQNRFPGCRCKT

-699 AADHWDSKVV
+699 AADHWDSKQV

-736 FIKESV
+736 FIKEPV

-819 IFAKRAILQG
+819 IFAKRAIQQG

-851 DIDVT
+851 EIEIV

>member
-1 MEDGLEA
+1 
-8 LASPPALAPTPDPA
+8 
-22 WVPAS
+22 
-27 APVSALASAPAQA
+27 
-40 SSLAPASSPA
+40 
-50 PAPALAPGPASNQEP
+50 PGNTGCKSP
-65 HSAPNSPSSSLGE
+65 HSLLE
-78 WRKRVKSEYMRLRQL
+78 WKKRVKSEYMRLRQL
-93 KRLKKAEE
+93 KRFRKAEE
-101 VKALFMSN
+101 VKSLFMSN
-109 RQKIEEQTNLLNTE
+109 RRKIKERTNLLNDE
-123 WSKLRVQSIPL
+123 WLKLRIQPIPLASSVGSIPNGKVEIEN
-134 STSGGAQ
+134 TSDTVL
-141 PSKKM
+141 M
-146 CMVEFGFPAFK
+146 RTLNT
-157 AQAVA
+157 VA
-162 MRPLTTVTGIPFMYS
+162 GIPFMYS

-212 ELIDNYDGVHGDRQ
+212 ELIDNYDGVHGDRE

-248 EEDNEE
+248 EEDEVGDQENDEEE
-254 GGEERGRREEERGK
+254 GSK
-268 KEEERGKKEEERG
+268 KS
-281 KKEEERG
+281 
-288 LRRGTTEGSEEP
+288 LDTEP
-300 KAAVAFFRRKRRS
+300 K
-313 LTEVKDLSTSKKIP
+313 DKIP
-327 NDKIFT
+327 HDEIFE

-343 TMEELKEKYK
+343 TTEQLKEKYK
-353 DLLEPPSPVKLPPL
+353 GLLEPPSQVKLPPQ
-367 CTPNMDGPFAKSVQR
+367 CTLNIDGPFAKSVQR

-417 SKEIRIETEPCGVD
+417 NKEIRVETEPCGLD
-431 CFQLQKGAKEFAD
+431 CFLLQVKKGAKEFAD
-444 QHMLRSQRSRRRG
+444 RNMLRSQRVRRR
-457 RQNRLASASCAGPSA
+457 RRPPRNSSASCPGSSVSTT
-472 AAEEGK
+472 EVK
-478 DGDSDH
+478 DGESDH
-484 ETTSSSGSVCARVC
+484 ETTSSS
-498 VYGVVR
+498 
-504 VCAYVWLH
+504 
-512 LCVCSPEGNSRC
+512 EGNSRC
-524 QTPTK
+524 QTPIK
-529 MRGPG
+529 MRPGGELG
-534 EEEAGQ
+534 EEAE
-540 AGGPG
+540 PTV
-545 QWGGAEE
+545 QWSGAEE

-568 IARLI
+568 ISRLI

-579 QVYEFAMKE
+579 QVYDFAVKE

-593 VPLDDGGISPQ
+593 VPLEERAISPH
-604 KKKRKHRLWAKIQLK
+604 KKKRKHRQVWPLFLCT
-619 KDSSS
+619 DSSS
-624 NTVYNYQ
+624 NQVYNYQ

-659 EQECQNRFPGCRCKT
+659 DHECQNRFPGCRCKT

-699 AADHWDSKVV
+699 ASDHWDSKNL

-736 FIKESV
+736 FIKEAV

-819 IFAKRAILQG
+819 IFAKRAIQQG

-851 DIDVT
+851 EIDIT

>member
-1 MEDGLEA
+1 MEVMDEA
-8 LASPPALAPTPDPA
+8 SGTRLCPTKAPR
-22 WVPAS
+22 
-27 APVSALASAPAQA
+27 
-40 SSLAPASSPA
+40 SLMK
-50 PAPALAPGPASNQEP
+50 
-65 HSAPNSPSSSLGE
+65 

-93 KRLKKAEE
+93 KRFRKAEE
-101 VKALFMSN
+101 VKALFISN
-109 RQKIEEQTNLLNTE
+109 RQKIELRTDLLNEE
-123 WSKLRVQSIPL
+123 WSKLRIQSIPF
-134 STSGGAQ
+134 STQSGSM
-141 PSKKM
+141 PSKKQ
-146 CMVEFGFPAFK
+146 CSVEFGFPSFPN
-157 AQAVA
+157 QAVA
-162 MRPLTTVTGIPFMYS
+162 MRPLTTVAGIPFMYS
-177 WSPLQHNFMVEDETF
+177 WSPLQQNFMVEDETF

-212 ELIDNYDGVHGDRQ
+212 ELIDNYDGVHGDRE

-248 EEDNEE
+248 EEEE
-254 GGEERGRREEERGK
+254 ESTEEEEERGVRRSAGENT
-268 KEEERGKKEEERG
+268 EENKAVSLAFKRK
-281 KKEEERG
+281 
-288 LRRGTTEGSEEP
+288 RRRVTEGSELP
-300 KAAVAFFRRKRRS
+300 
-313 LTEVKDLSTSKKIP
+313 TSKKIP
-327 NDKIFT
+327 HDKIFT

-343 TMEELKEKYK
+343 TTEELKEKYK
-353 DLLEPPSPVKLPPL
+353 DLLEPPSSVKLPPL

-404 HPFHATPNVYKRK
+404 HPFHASPNVYKRK
-417 SKEIRIETEPCGVD
+417 SKEIRMETEPCGID
-431 CFQLQKGAKEFAD
+431 CFLLQKGAKEFAD
-444 QHMLRSQRSRRRG
+444 QYMLRSQRSRRRR
-457 RQNRLASASCAGPSA
+457 RQIRPSSSAGPAPSSS
-472 AAEEGK
+472 AEEGK

-484 ETTSSSGSVCARVC
+484 ETTSSS
-498 VYGVVR
+498 
-504 VCAYVWLH
+504 
-512 LCVCSPEGNSRC
+512 EGNSRC
-524 QTPTK
+524 PTPTK
-529 MRGPG
+529 LKQ
-534 EEEAGQ
+534 EEELVEDNEPPQ
-540 AGGPG
+540 
-545 QWGGAEE
+545 QWSGADE

-593 VPLDDGGISPQ
+593 VPLEDAGISPQ

-619 KDSSS
+619 KDNSS
-624 NTVYNYQ
+624 NQVYNYQ
-631 PCDHPDHPCDSSCP
+631 PCDHPEHPCDSSCP

-659 EQECQNRFPGCRCKT
+659 DHECQNRFPGCRCKT

-699 AADHWDSKVV
+699 ASDHWDSKQV

-736 FIKESV
+736 FIKEPV

-750 YCGELISQ
+750 YCGEIISQ

-819 IFAKRAILQG
+819 IFAKRAIQQG
-829 EELFFDYRYSQA
+829 EELFFDYSC
-841 DALKYVGIER
+841 LVGTAR
-851 DIDVT
+851 LTP

>member
-1 MEDGLEA
+1 RANLGKK
-8 LASPPALAPTPDPA
+8 SIK
-22 WVPAS
+22 
-27 APVSALASAPAQA
+27 
-40 SSLAPASSPA
+40 SLC
-50 PAPALAPGPASNQEP
+50 
-65 HSAPNSPSSSLGE
+65 
-78 WRKRVKSEYMRLRQL
+78 KRVKSEYMRLRQL
-93 KRLKKAEE
+93 KRFRKAEE
-101 VKALFMSN
+101 VKALFQSN
-109 RQKIEEQTNLLNTE
+109 RRKIEGRTELLNEE
-123 WSKLRVQSIPL
+123 WSKLRIQSIPL
-134 STSGGAQ
+134 PTTSGSL
-141 PSKKM
+141 PSKKL
-146 CMVEFGFPAFK
+146 CMVESGFPSFPN
-157 AQAVA
+157 QAVA
-162 MRPLTTVTGIPFMYS
+162 MRPLTTVAGIPFMYS
-177 WSPLQHNFMVEDETF
+177 WSPLQQNFMVEDETF

-212 ELIDNYDGVHGDRQ
+212 ELIDNYDGVHGDRE

-242 SQYSDQ
+242 SQYSDP
-248 EEDNEE
+248 EEEEEEEPSERTENEE
-254 GGEERGRREEERGK
+254 EEEE
-268 KEEERGKKEEERG
+268 KE
-281 KKEEERG
+281 
-288 LRRGTTEGSEEP
+288 
-300 KAAVAFFRRKRRS
+300 
-313 LTEVKDLSTSKKIP
+313 LSANKKIP
-327 NDKIFT
+327 HDKIFT

-343 TMEELKEKYK
+343 TMEELKDKYK
-353 DLLEPPSPVKLPPL
+353 DLLEPSSPVKLPPL

-404 HPFHATPNVYKRK
+404 HPFHASPNVYKRK
-417 SKEIRIETEPCGVD
+417 NKEIRMETEPCGLD
-431 CFQLQKGAKEFAD
+431 FFLLILIYFSKECLDENLTFSCV
-444 QHMLRSQRSRRRG
+444 HM
-457 RQNRLASASCAGPSA
+457 
-472 AAEEGK
+472 
-478 DGDSDH
+478 
-484 ETTSSSGSVCARVC
+484 C
-498 VYGVVR
+498 V
-504 VCAYVWLH
+504 
-512 LCVCSPEGNSRC
+512 SEGNSRC
-524 QTPTK
+524 PSPAK
-529 MRGPG
+529 LRPG
-534 EEEAGQ
+534 EEGTEESDS
-540 AGGPG
+540 PP
-545 QWGGAEE
+545 QWSGAEE

-573 GTKTCK
+573 GTKTCRE
-579 QVYEFAMKE
+579 VYEFAVKE
-588 VLIHR
+588 MLIHR
-593 VPLDDGGISPQ
+593 VPLEDGGISPQ
-604 KKKRKHRLWAKIQLK
+604 KKKRKHRQDVNTPLP
-619 KDSSS
+619 DNSS
-624 NTVYNYQ
+624 NQVYNYQ
-631 PCDHPDHPCDSSCP
+631 PCDHPEHPCDSSCS

-659 EQECQNRFPGCRCKT
+659 HQECQNRFPGCRCKT

-699 AADHWDSKVV
+699 AADHWDSKQV
-709 SCKNCSIQRGL
+709 SCKNCSIQRGI

-736 FIKESV
+736 FIKEPV

-819 IFAKRAILQG
+819 IFAKRAIQRG

-851 DIDVT
+851 EIDIV

>member
-1 MEDGLEA
+1 MEDAAVPGL
-8 LASPPALAPTPDPA
+8 L
-22 WVPAS
+22 
-27 APVSALASAPAQA
+27 
-40 SSLAPASSPA
+40 
-50 PAPALAPGPASNQEP
+50 
-65 HSAPNSPSSSLGE
+65 E
-78 WRKRVKSEYMRLRQL
+78 WRRRVKSEYMRLRQL
-93 KRLKKAEE
+93 KRFRKAEE
-101 VKALFMSN
+101 VKALFLSN
-109 RQKIEEQTNLLNTE
+109 RRKIEGRICLLNEE
-123 WSKLRVQSIPL
+123 WSKRRIQSIPL
-134 STSGGAQ
+134 STAGGTL
-141 PSKKM
+141 PNKKL
-146 CMVEFGFPAFK
+146 CMVEFGFPSFQN
-157 AQAVA
+157 QAVA
-162 MRPLTTVTGIPFMYS
+162 MRPLTTVAGIPFMYS
-177 WSPLQHNFMVEDETF
+177 WSPLQQNFMVEDETF

-212 ELIDNYDGVHGDRQ
+212 ELIDNYDGVHGDR

-248 EEDNEE
+248 EEEE
-254 GGEERGRREEERGK
+254 GEVAKKQEEKKEMDQEQQSSLGEGLNEQREEPMLISQEQT
-268 KEEERGKKEEERG
+268 
-281 KKEEERG
+281 
-288 LRRGTTEGSEEP
+288 LVEG
-300 KAAVAFFRRKRRS
+300 
-313 LTEVKDLSTSKKIP
+313 KDLQNTKKIP
-327 NDKIFT
+327 HDKIFT

-353 DLLEPPSPVKLPPL
+353 DLLESSGPVKLPPL

-404 HPFHATPNVYKRK
+404 HPFHASPNVYKRK
-417 SKEIRIETEPCGVD
+417 SKEIRMETEPCGMQ
-431 CFQLQKGAKEFAD
+431 CFLLQKGAKEFVD
-444 QHMLRSQRSRRRG
+444 QNMLKSQRSRRRR
-457 RQNRLASASCAGPSA
+457 RQPRPSSSSDPTPSGS
-472 AAEEGK
+472 AEESK
-478 DGDSDH
+478 DGDSEH
-484 ETTSSSGSVCARVC
+484 ETSSS
-498 VYGVVR
+498 
-504 VCAYVWLH
+504 
-512 LCVCSPEGNSRC
+512 EGNSRC
-524 QTPTK
+524 QSPTK
-529 MRGPG
+529 LRVGD
-534 EEEAGQ
+534 EAGHDAQ
-540 AGGPG
+540 TGV
-545 QWGGAEE
+545 QWSGAEE

-579 QVYEFAMKE
+579 EVYEFAAKE

-593 VPLDDGGISPQ
+593 VTVEDGGISPQ

-619 KDSSS
+619 KDNSS
-624 NTVYNYQ
+624 NQVYNYQ
-631 PCDHPDHPCDSSCP
+631 PCDHPEHPCDSSCP
-645 CVMTQNFCEKFCQC
+645 CVITQNFCEKFCQC
-659 EQECQNRFPGCRCKT
+659 DPECQNRFPGCRCKT

-699 AADHWDSKVV
+699 AADHWDSKQV

-736 FIKESV
+736 FIKEPV

-819 IFAKRAILQG
+819 IFAKRAIQQG

-851 DIDVT
+851 EIEVV

>member
-1 MEDGLEA
+1 MMEEVSGPQFCTAKPPRSLLE
-8 LASPPALAPTPDPA
+8 
-22 WVPAS
+22 WK
-27 APVSALASAPAQA
+27 
-40 SSLAPASSPA
+40 
-50 PAPALAPGPASNQEP
+50 
-65 HSAPNSPSSSLGE
+65 
-78 WRKRVKSEYMRLRQL
+78 KRVKSEYMRLRQL
-93 KRLKKAEE
+93 KRFRKAEE
-101 VKALFMSN
+101 IKALFQSN
-109 RQKIEEQTNLLNTE
+109 RRKIEGRTELLNEE
-123 WSKLRVQSIPL
+123 WSKLRIQSIPL
-134 STSGGAQ
+134 STTSGSL
-141 PSKKM
+141 PSKKL
-146 CMVEFGFPAFK
+146 CMVESGFPSFPY
-157 AQAVA
+157 QAVA
-162 MRPLTTVTGIPFMYS
+162 MRPLTTVAGIPFMYS
-177 WSPLQHNFMVEDETF
+177 WSPLQQNFMVEDETF

-212 ELIDNYDGVHGDRQ
+212 ELIDNYDGVHGDRE

-242 SQYSDQ
+242 SQYSDP
-248 EEDNEE
+248 
-254 GGEERGRREEERGK
+254 EEEEEEEPSERTEN
-268 KEEERGKKEEERG
+268 KEEEEKAVQK
-281 KKEEERG
+281 
-288 LRRGTTEGSEEP
+288 TMAEEP
-300 KAAVAFFRRKRRS
+300 EESKVSTAEGR
-313 LTEVKDLSTSKKIP
+313 ELSANKKIP
-327 NDKIFT
+327 HDKIFT

-343 TMEELKEKYK
+343 TMEELKDKYK
-353 DLLEPPSPVKLPPL
+353 DLLEPSSPVKLPPL
-367 CTPNMDGPFAKSVQR
+367 CTPNMDGPLAKSVQR

-404 HPFHATPNVYKRK
+404 HPFHASPNVYKRK
-417 SKEIRIETEPCGVD
+417 NKEIRMETEPCGLD
-431 CFQLQKGAKEFAD
+431 CFLLQKGAKEFAD
-444 QHMLRSQRSRRRG
+444 QNMQSSQRPRRRR
-457 RQNRLASASCAGPSA
+457 RQPRPSSSCGPTPSGFC
-472 AAEEGK
+472 EEGK
-478 DGDSDH
+478 EGGSDH
-484 ETTSSSGSVCARVC
+484 ETTSSS
-498 VYGVVR
+498 
-504 VCAYVWLH
+504 
-512 LCVCSPEGNSRC
+512 EGNSQCPSPAKLR
-524 QTPTK
+524 
-529 MRGPG
+529 PG
-534 EEEAGQ
+534 EEGAEESES
-540 AGGPG
+540 PP
-545 QWGGAEE
+545 QWSGAEE

-573 GTKTCK
+573 GTKTCRE
-579 QVYEFAMKE
+579 VYEFAVKE
-588 VLIHR
+588 VLIHH
-593 VPLDDGGISPQ
+593 VPLEDGGISPQ

-619 KDSSS
+619 KDNSS
-624 NTVYNYQ
+624 NQVYNYQ
-631 PCDHPDHPCDSSCP
+631 PCDHPEHPCDSSCS

-659 EQECQNRFPGCRCKT
+659 DQECQNRFPGCRCKT

-699 AADHWDSKVV
+699 AADHWDSKQV

-736 FIKESV
+736 FIKEPV
-742 QKNEFISE
+742 QKNELISE

-819 IFAKRAILQG
+819 IFAKRAIQRG

-851 DIDVT
+851 EIDIV

>member
-1 MEDGLEA
+1 MEETAAAA
-8 LASPPALAPTPDPA
+8 LASGTSAVPSTPKPQ
-22 WVPAS
+22 PGS
-27 APVSALASAPAQA
+27 FTPSR
-40 SSLAPASSPA
+40 SL
-50 PAPALAPGPASNQEP
+50 L
-65 HSAPNSPSSSLGE
+65 E
-78 WRKRVKSEYMRLRQL
+78 WRRRVKSEYMRLRQQ
-93 KRLKKAEE
+93 KRLKKSMSIEKNI
-101 VKALFMSN
+101 VSLFTSN
-109 RQKIEEQTNLLNTE
+109 REKIELQTNLLNTE
-123 WSKLRVQSIPL
+123 WSKLRIQAVPV
-134 STSGGAQ
+134 STFSGSLAN
-141 PSKKM
+141 KKM
-146 CMVEFGFPAFK
+146 CTVEFGFPEFNS
-157 AQAVA
+157 QAVA
-162 MRPLTTVTGIPFMYS
+162 MKPLSTVAGIPFMYS

-212 ELIDNYDGVHGDRQ
+212 ELIDNYDGVHGDRE
-226 GGFINDE
+226 GGFISDE
-233 IFKELVEAL
+233 IFKELVDAL
-242 SQYSDQ
+242 SQYSDH
-248 EEDNEE
+248 EEDEEEE
-254 GGEERGRREEERGK
+254 GGVTAAELMGK
-268 KEEERGKKEEERG
+268 KEEERMM
-281 KKEEERG
+281 
-288 LRRGTTEGSEEP
+288 RRSSVEGSEET
-300 KAAVAFFRRKRRS
+300 KAGTLIKRKRR
-313 LTEVKDLSTSKKIP
+313 
-327 NDKIFT
+327 
-333 AIASMFPYKG
+333 G
-343 TMEELKEKYK
+343 TK
-353 DLLEPPSPVKLPPL
+353 PPGPVKLPPL
-367 CTPNMDGPFAKSVQR
+367 CTPNLDGPFAKSVQR

-417 SKEIRIETEPCGVD
+417 SKEIRMETEPCGDD
-431 CFQLQKGAKEFAD
+431 CFLRQKGAKEFVD
-444 QHMLRSQRSRRRG
+444 RNMLRSQRSRRRR
-457 RQNRLASASCAGPSA
+457 RQQRPASATGSGTTGS
-472 AAEEGK
+472 AEESKEGE
-478 DGDSDH
+478 SDH
-484 ETTSSSGSVCARVC
+484 ETTSSS
-498 VYGVVR
+498 
-504 VCAYVWLH
+504 
-512 LCVCSPEGNSRC
+512 EGNSRC
-524 QTPTK
+524 QTPIK
-529 MRGPG
+529 LRPG
-534 EEEAGQ
+534 EDEAEQ
-540 AGGPG
+540 QECCVV
-545 QWGGAEE
+545 QWSGAEE

-558 HGTYYNNFCS
+558 HGTYFNNFCS

-573 GTKTCK
+573 GTKNCK
-579 QVYEFAMKE
+579 QVYEFAAKE

-593 VPLDDGGISPQ
+593 VPLVDGGISPQ
-604 KKKRKHRLWAKIQLK
+604 KKKRKHRQVISCYSHSALELYN
-619 KDSSS
+619 SS
-624 NTVYNYQ
+624 NQVYNYQ

-659 EQECQNRFPGCRCKT
+659 EHECQNRFPGCRCKT

-736 FIKESV
+736 FIKEPV

-851 DIDVT
+851 EVDLI

>member
-1 MEDGLEA
+1 MREVLVTDLQIFLTNHLIQFIKLNSNDLQLSCDFRRFGIGIQCMHCMDYFHDAFASFLKLERIK
-8 LASPPALAPTPDPA
+8 
-22 WVPAS
+22 
-27 APVSALASAPAQA
+27 QFN
-40 SSLAPASSPA
+40 
-50 PAPALAPGPASNQEP
+50 GPLIVLSDT
-65 HSAPNSPSSSLGE
+65 LTC
-78 WRKRVKSEYMRLRQL
+78 L
-93 KRLKKAEE
+93 
-101 VKALFMSN
+101 LFSC
-109 RQKIEEQTNLLNTE
+109 LPFL
-123 WSKLRVQSIPL
+123 VQSQL
-134 STSGGAQ
+134 
-141 PSKKM
+141 
-146 CMVEFGFPAFK
+146 CMVESGFPSFPN
-157 AQAVA
+157 QAVA
-162 MRPLTTVTGIPFMYS
+162 MRPLTTVAGIPFMYS
-177 WSPLQHNFMVEDETF
+177 WSPLQQNFMVEDETF

-212 ELIDNYDGVHGDRQ
+212 ELIDNYDGVHGDRE

-242 SQYSDQ
+242 SQYSDPE
-248 EEDNEE
+248 EED
-254 GGEERGRREEERGK
+254 EEEDLFQPQTFYCSFNSICFAITNNNG
-268 KEEERGKKEEERG
+268 
-281 KKEEERG
+281 
-288 LRRGTTEGSEEP
+288 
-300 KAAVAFFRRKRRS
+300 AVFFS
-313 LTEVKDLSTSKKIP
+313 LSCR
-327 NDKIFT
+327 
-333 AIASMFPYKG
+333 
-343 TMEELKEKYK
+343 YK

-404 HPFHATPNVYKRK
+404 HPFHASPNVYKRK
-417 SKEIRIETEPCGVD
+417 NKEIRMETEPCGLD
-431 CFQLQKGAKEFAD
+431 CFLLQKGAKEFAD
-444 QHMLRSQRSRRRG
+444 QNMQRSQRPRRRR
-457 RQNRLASASCAGPSA
+457 RQPRPSSSCGPTPSGSG
-472 AAEEGK
+472 EEGK
-478 DGDSDH
+478 GGDSDH
-484 ETTSSSGSVCARVC
+484 ETTSSSDS
-498 VYGVVR
+498 
-504 VCAYVWLH
+504 
-512 LCVCSPEGNSRC
+512 NSRC
-524 QTPTK
+524 PSPAK
-529 MRGPG
+529 MRPG
-534 EEEAGQ
+534 EEGAEESDS
-540 AGGPG
+540 PS
-545 QWGGAEE
+545 QWSGAEE

-573 GTKTCK
+573 GTKTCRE
-579 QVYEFAMKE
+579 VYEFAVKE
-588 VLIHR
+588 MLIHR
-593 VPLDDGGISPQ
+593 VPLEDGGISPQ
-604 KKKRKHRLWAKIQLK
+604 KKKRKHRMNFFISLPICLT
-619 KDSSS
+619 DNSS
-624 NTVYNYQ
+624 NQVYNYQ
-631 PCDHPDHPCDSSCP
+631 PCDHPEHPCDSSCS

-659 EQECQNRFPGCRCKT
+659 DRECQNRFPGCRCKT

-699 AADHWDSKVV
+699 AADHWDSKQV

-736 FIKESV
+736 FIKEPV

-819 IFAKRAILQG
+819 IFAKRAIQRG

-851 DIDVT
+851 EIEIV

>member
-1 MEDGLEA
+1 MEVMEEA
-8 LASPPALAPTPDPA
+8 SGARF
-22 WVPAS
+22 
-27 APVSALASAPAQA
+27 
-40 SSLAPASSPA
+40 SPA
-50 PAPALAPGPASNQEP
+50 KAPG
-65 HSAPNSPSSSLGE
+65 SLMK

-93 KRLKKAEE
+93 KRFRKAEE
-101 VKALFMSN
+101 VKALFLSN
-109 RQKIEEQTNLLNTE
+109 RRKIEGRTELLNEE
-123 WSKLRVQSIPL
+123 WSKLRIQSIPL
-134 STSGGAQ
+134 SNASGSLT
-141 PSKKM
+141 SKK
-146 CMVEFGFPAFK
+146 CMVEFGFPSFPS
-157 AQAVA
+157 QAVA
-162 MRPLTTVTGIPFMYS
+162 MRPLTTVAGIPFMYS
-177 WSPLQHNFMVEDETF
+177 WSPLQQNFMVEDETV

-212 ELIDNYDGVHGDRQ
+212 ELIDNYDGVHGDRDR
-226 GGFINDE
+226 GFINDE

-248 EEDNEE
+248 DEEEE
-254 GGEERGRREEERGK
+254 STEEEEEEEEERC
-268 KEEERGKKEEERG
+268 
-281 KKEEERG
+281 
-288 LRRGTTEGSEEP
+288 LRKSAGESSVENKAGSL
-300 KAAVAFFRRKRRS
+300 AFKRKRRRVAEG
-313 LTEVKDLSTSKKIP
+313 TELSPGKKIP
-327 NDKIFT
+327 HDKIFT

-343 TMEELKEKYK
+343 TTEELKEKYK
-353 DLLEPPSPVKLPPL
+353 DLLEPASAVKLPPL

-404 HPFHATPNVYKRK
+404 HPFHASPNVYKRK
-417 SKEIRIETEPCGVD
+417 TKEIRKETEPCGLD
-431 CFQLQKGAKEFAD
+431 CFLLQKGAKEFAD
-444 QHMLRSQRSRRRG
+444 QYMLRSRRSRRRR
-457 RQNRLASASCAGPSA
+457 RQPRPSSSTGPAPSGS
-472 AAEEGK
+472 AEERK
-478 DGDSDH
+478 DGESDH
-484 ETTSSSGSVCARVC
+484 ETTSSS
-498 VYGVVR
+498 
-504 VCAYVWLH
+504 
-512 LCVCSPEGNSRC
+512 EGNSRC
-524 QTPTK
+524 PTPTK
-529 MRGPG
+529 LRQG
-534 EEEAGQ
+534 EDLMVEGES
-540 AGGPG
+540 PL
-545 QWGGAEE
+545 QWSGADE

-568 IARLI
+568 IARLL

-579 QVYEFAMKE
+579 QVYEFAVKE

-593 VPLDDGGISPQ
+593 VPLEDGGISPQ

-619 KDSSS
+619 KDNSS
-624 NTVYNYQ
+624 NQVYNYQ
-631 PCDHPDHPCDSSCP
+631 PCDHPEHPCDSSCP

-659 EQECQNRFPGCRCKT
+659 DQECQNRFPGCRCKT

-693 LCMTCG
+693 LCLTCG
-699 AADHWDSKVV
+699 ASDHWDSKQV

-736 FIKESV
+736 FIKEPV

-819 IFAKRAILQG
+819 IFAKRAIQQG
-829 EELFFDYRYSQA
+829 EELFFDYRYSVMFIRVSGKHESIRFHGLFHIWFCIRCVMNLIPA
-841 DALKYVGIER
+841 DPAHPTRHRLVVSGAEESKKR
-851 DIDVT
+851 LLLMF

>member
-1 MEDGLEA
+1 MEEA
-8 LASPPALAPTPDPA
+8 PE
-22 WVPAS
+22 
-27 APVSALASAPAQA
+27 APVSD
-40 SSLAPASSPA
+40 
-50 PAPALAPGPASNQEP
+50 PALIPTPTPCPASNI
-65 HSAPNSPSSSLGE
+65 PSRSLLE

-93 KRLKKAEE
+93 KRFKNAEE

-109 RQKIEEQTNLLNTE
+109 RQKIEERTNLLNEE
-123 WSKLRVQSIPL
+123 WSNLRIQSVPL
-134 STSGGAQ
+134 STPGGAL
-141 PSKKM
+141 PGKK
-146 CMVEFGFPAFK
+146 VREREKETFK

-162 MRPLTTVTGIPFMYS
+162 MQPLTTVAGIPFMYS
-177 WSPLQHNFMVEDETF
+177 WSPLQQNFMVEDETF

-212 ELIDNYDGVHGDRQ
+212 ELIDNYDGVHGDRE

-248 EEDNEE
+248 EE
-254 GGEERGRREEERGK
+254 EEEEAAEEKGG
-268 KEEERGKKEEERG
+268 KEEEEKGVRKSAGEGTEEAKVG
-281 KKEEERG
+281 P
-288 LRRGTTEGSEEP
+288 T
-300 KAAVAFFRRKRRS
+300 AFFRRKRRS
-313 LTEVKDLSTSKKIP
+313 VIE
-327 NDKIFT
+327 
-333 AIASMFPYKG
+333 G
-343 TMEELKEKYK
+343 KYK

-367 CTPNMDGPFAKSVQR
+367 CTPNIDGPFAKSVQR

-417 SKEIRIETEPCGVD
+417 SKEIRMETEPCGLD
-431 CFQLQKGAKEFAD
+431 CFLLQKGAKEFAD
-444 QHMLRSQRSRRRG
+444 QEMLRSQRSRRRR
-457 RQNRLASASCAGPSA
+457 RQPRPPSSSCPGPSGTT
-472 AAEEGK
+472 EEAK
-478 DGDSDH
+478 EVDSDH
-484 ETTSSSGSVCARVC
+484 ETTSSSDRPTRTS
-498 VYGVVR
+498 
-504 VCAYVWLH
+504 
-512 LCVCSPEGNSRC
+512 SNSRC

-529 MRGPG
+529 LCPG
-534 EEEAGQ
+534 EEHGEQ
-540 AGGPG
+540 VEPPV
-545 QWGGAEE
+545 QWSGAEE

-573 GTKTCK
+573 STKTCK
-579 QVYEFAMKE
+579 QVYEFAVKE

-593 VPLDDGGISPQ
+593 VPLEDGGNSPQ
-604 KKKRKHRLWAKIQLK
+604 KKKRKHRQ
-619 KDSSS
+619 DGHNSS
-624 NTVYNYQ
+624 NQVYNYQ

-659 EQECQNRFPGCRCKT
+659 EHECQNRFPGCRCKT

-699 AADHWDSKVV
+699 SADHWDSKVV

-720 KKHLLLAPSDV
+720 KKHLLLAPSNV

-829 EELFFDYRYSQA
+829 EELFFDYRYSQD

-851 DIDVT
+851 EIDVA

>member
-1 MEDGLEA
+1 MMEEVSGPQFCTAKPPRSLLE
-8 LASPPALAPTPDPA
+8 
-22 WVPAS
+22 WK
-27 APVSALASAPAQA
+27 
-40 SSLAPASSPA
+40 
-50 PAPALAPGPASNQEP
+50 
-65 HSAPNSPSSSLGE
+65 
-78 WRKRVKSEYMRLRQL
+78 KRVKSEYMRLRQL
-93 KRLKKAEE
+93 KRFRKAEE
-101 VKALFMSN
+101 IKALFQSN
-109 RQKIEEQTNLLNTE
+109 RRKIEGRTELLNEE
-123 WSKLRVQSIPL
+123 WSKLRIQSIPL
-134 STSGGAQ
+134 STTSGSL
-141 PSKKM
+141 PSKKL
-146 CMVEFGFPAFK
+146 CMVESGFPSFPY
-157 AQAVA
+157 QAVA
-162 MRPLTTVTGIPFMYS
+162 MRPLTTVAGIPFMYS
-177 WSPLQHNFMVEDETF
+177 WSPLQQNFMVEDETF

-212 ELIDNYDGVHGDRQ
+212 ELIDNYDGVHGDRE

-242 SQYSDQ
+242 SQYSDP
-248 EEDNEE
+248 
-254 GGEERGRREEERGK
+254 EEEEEEEPSERTEN
-268 KEEERGKKEEERG
+268 KEEEE
-281 KKEEERG
+281 
-288 LRRGTTEGSEEP
+288 
-300 KAAVAFFRRKRRS
+300 KAVLAFPS
-313 LTEVKDLSTSKKIP
+313 LGRELSANKKIP
-327 NDKIFT
+327 HDKIFT

-343 TMEELKEKYK
+343 TMEELKDKYK
-353 DLLEPPSPVKLPPL
+353 DLLEPSSPVKLPPL
-367 CTPNMDGPFAKSVQR
+367 CTPNMDGPLAKSVQR

-404 HPFHATPNVYKRK
+404 HPFHASPNVYKRK
-417 SKEIRIETEPCGVD
+417 NKEIRMETEPCGLD
-431 CFQLQKGAKEFAD
+431 CFLLQKGAKEFAD
-444 QHMLRSQRSRRRG
+444 QNMQSSQRPRRRR
-457 RQNRLASASCAGPSA
+457 RQPRPSSSCGPTPSGFC
-472 AAEEGK
+472 EEGK
-478 DGDSDH
+478 EGGSDH
-484 ETTSSSGSVCARVC
+484 ETTSSS
-498 VYGVVR
+498 
-504 VCAYVWLH
+504 
-512 LCVCSPEGNSRC
+512 EGNSQCPSPAKLR
-524 QTPTK
+524 
-529 MRGPG
+529 PG
-534 EEEAGQ
+534 EEGAEESES
-540 AGGPG
+540 PP
-545 QWGGAEE
+545 QWSGAEE

-573 GTKTCK
+573 GTKTCRE
-579 QVYEFAMKE
+579 VYEFAVKE
-588 VLIHR
+588 VLIHH
-593 VPLDDGGISPQ
+593 VPLEDGGISPQ

-619 KDSSS
+619 KDNSS
-624 NTVYNYQ
+624 NQVYNYQ
-631 PCDHPDHPCDSSCP
+631 PCDHPEHPCDSSCS

-659 EQECQNRFPGCRCKT
+659 DQECQNRFPGCRCKT

-699 AADHWDSKVV
+699 AADHWDSKQV

-736 FIKESV
+736 FIKEPV
-742 QKNEFISE
+742 QKNELISE

-819 IFAKRAILQG
+819 IFAKRAIQRG

-851 DIDVT
+851 EIDIV

>member
-1 MEDGLEA
+1 MEEVSGPRSCTAKPPRSLLE
-8 LASPPALAPTPDPA
+8 
-22 WVPAS
+22 WK
-27 APVSALASAPAQA
+27 
-40 SSLAPASSPA
+40 
-50 PAPALAPGPASNQEP
+50 
-65 HSAPNSPSSSLGE
+65 
-78 WRKRVKSEYMRLRQL
+78 KRVKSEYMRLRQL
-93 KRLKKAEE
+93 KRFRKAEE
-101 VKALFMSN
+101 VKALFQSN
-109 RQKIEEQTNLLNTE
+109 RLKIERRTELLNEE
-123 WSKLRVQSIPL
+123 WSKLRIQSIPL
-134 STSGGAQ
+134 STSSL
-141 PSKKM
+141 PNKKL
-146 CMVEFGFPAFK
+146 CMVEFGFPSFPN
-157 AQAVA
+157 QAVA
-162 MRPLTTVTGIPFMYS
+162 MRPLTTVAGIPFMYS
-177 WSPLQHNFMVEDETF
+177 WSPLQQNFMVEDETF

-212 ELIDNYDGVHGDRQ
+212 ELIDNYDGVHGDRE

-242 SQYSDQ
+242 SQYSDP
-248 EEDNEE
+248 
-254 GGEERGRREEERGK
+254 EEEEEEETTERAEN
-268 KEEERGKKEEERG
+268 KEEEDEKGLQKSAAEGPEESIVG
-281 KKEEERG
+281 
-288 LRRGTTEGSEEP
+288 
-300 KAAVAFFRRKRRS
+300 FFKRNRS
-313 LTEVKDLSTSKKIP
+313 TAEVRELSTNKTIP
-327 NDKIFT
+327 HDKIFT

-343 TMEELKEKYK
+343 TMEELKNKYK
-353 DLLEPPSPVKLPPL
+353 DLLEPSIPVKLPPL
-367 CTPNMDGPFAKSVQR
+367 CTPSMDGPFAKSVQR

-404 HPFHATPNVYKRK
+404 HPFHASPNVYKRK
-417 SKEIRIETEPCGVD
+417 NKEIRMETEPCGLD
-431 CFQLQKGAKEFAD
+431 CFLLQKGAKEFAD
-444 QHMLRSQRSRRRG
+444 LNMQKSQRPRRRR
-457 RQNRLASASCAGPSA
+457 RQPHPSSSCGPTGSG
-472 AAEEGK
+472 EEGK

-484 ETTSSSGSVCARVC
+484 DTTSSSES
-498 VYGVVR
+498 
-504 VCAYVWLH
+504 
-512 LCVCSPEGNSRC
+512 NSRC
-524 QTPTK
+524 ASPTK
-529 MRGPG
+529 LRSGDEKP
-534 EEEAGQ
+534 EESKPPA
-540 AGGPG
+540 

-573 GTKTCK
+573 GTKTCRE
-579 QVYEFAMKE
+579 VYEFAVKE
-588 VLIHR
+588 MLIHR
-593 VPLDDGGISPQ
+593 VPLEDGGIAPQ

-624 NTVYNYQ
+624 NQVYNYQ
-631 PCDHPDHPCDSSCP
+631 PCDHPEHPCDSSCP
-645 CVMTQNFCEKFCQC
+645 CVVTQNFCEKFCQC
-659 EQECQNRFPGCRCKT
+659 NRECQNRFPGCRCKT

-699 AADHWDSKVV
+699 AADHWESKLV

-736 FIKESV
+736 FIKEPA
-742 QKNEFISE
+742 QKNELISE

-819 IFAKRAILQG
+819 IFAKRSIQQG

-841 DALKYVGIER
+841 DAMKYVGIER
-851 DIDVT
+851 EIDV

>member
-1 MEDGLEA
+1 MISQVRLMMEEASGPRSCTAKPPRSLLE
-8 LASPPALAPTPDPA
+8 
-22 WVPAS
+22 WK
-27 APVSALASAPAQA
+27 
-40 SSLAPASSPA
+40 
-50 PAPALAPGPASNQEP
+50 
-65 HSAPNSPSSSLGE
+65 
-78 WRKRVKSEYMRLRQL
+78 KRVKSEYMRLRQL
-93 KRLKKAEE
+93 KRFRKAEE
-101 VKALFMSN
+101 VKALFQSN
-109 RQKIEEQTNLLNTE
+109 RRKIEGRTELLNEE
-123 WSKLRVQSIPL
+123 WSKLRIQSIPL
-134 STSGGAQ
+134 PTTSGSL
-141 PSKKM
+141 PSKKL
-146 CMVEFGFPAFK
+146 CMVESGFPSFPY
-157 AQAVA
+157 QAVA
-162 MRPLTTVTGIPFMYS
+162 MRPLTTVAGIPFMYS
-177 WSPLQHNFMVEDETF
+177 WSPLQQNFMVEDETF

-212 ELIDNYDGVHGDRQ
+212 ELIDNYDGVHGDRE

-242 SQYSDQ
+242 SQYSDP
-248 EEDNEE
+248 EEEEEEEPSERTENEE
-254 GGEERGRREEERGK
+254 EEEEE
-268 KEEERGKKEEERG
+268 KEVQKTTAEGAEESKVCIFKRKRSS
-281 KKEEERG
+281 
-288 LRRGTTEGSEEP
+288 TTEGRE
-300 KAAVAFFRRKRRS
+300 
-313 LTEVKDLSTSKKIP
+313 LSANKKIP
-327 NDKIFT
+327 HDKIFT

-343 TMEELKEKYK
+343 TMEELKDKYK
-353 DLLEPPSPVKLPPL
+353 DLLEPSSPVKLPPL

-404 HPFHATPNVYKRK
+404 HPFHASPNVYKRK
-417 SKEIRIETEPCGVD
+417 NKEIRMETEPCGLD
-431 CFQLQKGAKEFAD
+431 CFLLQKGAKEFAD
-444 QHMLRSQRSRRRG
+444 QNMQKSQRPRRRR
-457 RQNRLASASCAGPSA
+457 RQPRPSSSCGPCPSVSG
-472 AAEEGK
+472 EEGK
-478 DGDSDH
+478 EGDSDH
-484 ETTSSSGSVCARVC
+484 ETTSSS
-498 VYGVVR
+498 
-504 VCAYVWLH
+504 
-512 LCVCSPEGNSRC
+512 EGNSRC
-524 QTPTK
+524 PSPAK
-529 MRGPG
+529 LRPG
-534 EEEAGQ
+534 EEGTEESDS
-540 AGGPG
+540 PP
-545 QWGGAEE
+545 QWSGAEE

-573 GTKTCK
+573 GTKTCRE
-579 QVYEFAMKE
+579 VYEFAVKE
-588 VLIHR
+588 MLIHR
-593 VPLDDGGISPQ
+593 VPLEDGGISPQ

-619 KDSSS
+619 KDNSS
-624 NTVYNYQ
+624 NQVYNYQ
-631 PCDHPDHPCDSSCP
+631 PCDHPEHPCDSSCS

-659 EQECQNRFPGCRCKT
+659 HQECQNRFPGCRCKT

-699 AADHWDSKVV
+699 AADHWDSKQV
-709 SCKNCSIQRGL
+709 SCKNCSIQRGI

-736 FIKESV
+736 FIKEPV

-819 IFAKRAILQG
+819 IFAKRAIQRG

-851 DIDVT
+851 EIDIV